1 MEKYFNNTNLINLLL
16 KWRIHLLVILSVAV
30 VLAVIFSSSF
40 FITPKFKSI
49 AVIYPANVSPYSEES
64 ETEQMY
70 QILQSQDI
78 MDSVI
83 SKFNLPEHYKI
94 STDYKYYKTA
104 IYYEYSQNI
113 KIEKTPYD
121 AVSIEVLDK
130 DPEMA
135 CNIVNAIIDFYN
147 QKVRGMHNSKYYEVM
162 DMFKQLLAG
171 KERNIDSLKY
181 ALFNLSVQS
190 GLLGYDQSSE
200 EIMRGYLR
208 TVTGGGSAN
217 INTAEVKRLKEN
229 MEKVGGDI
237 IILTES
243 IRNEARTYADFKVE
257 YEDALRFYQAKLTYC
272 NVITHPFPADKKSF
286 PVRWLI
292 VSMTFILTFFFSIV
306 VILMVENLRVSRIR
320 KNQNQLNH

>member
-1 MEKYFNNTNLINLLL
+1 MEKYFNNTNLINILL

-40 FITPKFKSI
+40 FITPKFKSM

-78 MDSVI
+78 TDSI
-83 SKFNLPEHYKI
+83 IKKFNLPEHYKI
-94 STDYKYYKTA
+94 STSYKYFKTA
-104 IYYEYSQNI
+104 IYYEYSQNV

-121 AVSIEVLDK
+121 AVGIEVLDK

-147 QKVRGMHNSKYYEVM
+147 KKVRGMHNDKYLEVM
-162 DMFKQLLAG
+162 DMYHQLLSK
-171 KERNIDSLKY
+171 KERDIDSLKQ
-181 ALFNLSVQS
+181 ALYSLSVES

-208 TVTGGGSAN
+208 TVTTGAAGN
-217 INTAEVKRLKEN
+217 INTPEVKRLKEN
-229 MEKVGGDI
+229 MEKVGGDLI
-237 IILTES
+237 LLTES
-243 IRNEARTYADFKVE
+243 IKNEARGYAAFKVQ
-257 YEDALRFYQAKLTYC
+257 YEDALRFYDAKLTYC
-272 NVITHPFPADKKSF
+272 NVITHPFASDKKSY

-292 VSMTFILTFFFSIV
+292 VAMTFILTFFFSIV
-306 VILMVENLRVSRIR
+306 VILMVENLRIAKIR
-320 KNQNQLNH
+320 KNQNQLNL